1 MKNYENFGVED
12 FLADESFIDWVK
24 LPNDEQDQF
33 WAEFMASH
41 PAKQEEIDRAKTI
54 LLSLQLQPATAPL
67 SANEKLAIHTHI
79 HSRTIDIQEKPAVRL
94 YAQTWFKVAAVLLV
108 VLASS
113 IWIYNAQ
120 LKHSTADT
128 ASVSSNFIDYV
139 NNDKIAKLIKLEDGS
154 MVVLSPNSKLHYPK
168 KFDDT
173 IRRVELEGEAFFEVQ
188 KNPNQ
193 PFVVYSDNMVTKV
206 LGTSFTVSAFL
217 GQKKSVVV
225 NTGRVQV
232 LNQDQEQRT
241 ISEEVITANQQVILT
256 KKDGEL
262 NKQTLAV
269 PLVLSLEVALRT
281 FKFDNAPVGEIVAKL
296 EEAYHVKI
304 NYNQE
309 KYAKATVTASLGQLS
324 LEEKIKMICKAIDAD
339 CNFNEGQITIN

>member
-24 LPNDEQDQF
+24 LPNNELDEF
-33 WAEFMASH
+33 WAEFVISH
-41 PAKQEEIDRAKTI
+41 PAKQQEINRAKNI
-54 LLSLQLQPATAPL
+54 LLSLKLEPAATLL
-67 SANEKLAIHTHI
+67 SDDEKLTIRTNIHNEITAL
-79 HSRTIDIQEKPAVRL
+79 QQKPTVKL
-94 YAQTWFKVAAVLLV
+94 YAQTWFKIAAVLLI
-108 VLASS
+108 LMASS
-113 IWIYNAQ
+113 ILIYNSQ
-120 LKHSTADT
+120 LKQSSTQT
-128 ASVSSNFIDYV
+128 ASSTFVDYV

-168 KFDDT
+168 KFADT
-173 IRRVELEGEAFFEVQ
+173 IRAVKLEGEAFFEVQ
-188 KNPNQ
+188 KNPSK
-193 PFVVYSDNMVTKV
+193 PFVVYSDNLVTKV
-206 LGTSFTVSAFL
+206 LGTSFTVSAFS

-232 LNQDQEQRT
+232 SNQDSEQRI
-241 ISEEVITANQQVILT
+241 ISEEVITANQQVVLA
-256 KKDGEL
+256 KKDGGLE
-262 NKQTLAV
+262 KQLLTV
-269 PLVLSLEVALRT
+269 PLALSLEVAVRT
-281 FKFDNAPVGEIVAKL
+281 FKFDNAPLGEIVAKL
-296 EEAYHVKI
+296 EEAYHVQI